1 MKIPGSSARDFH
13 LLLESETAVG
23 NYYRCDTLGFND
35 SNMTTLSRSGFTSS
49 SEILEKVF
57 GFREFRANQ
66 EAVCDAV
73 IAGRDVLLV
82 MPTGTGKSLC
92 YQLPAIARG
101 GTALV
106 VSPLIALMEDQLGK
120 LSTLGL
126 SVASIHSGLD
136 RVVARETCRRYLEG
150 RLQFLFVAPERLRI
164 PGFAEMLTK
173 RKPSLIAID
182 EAHCISQWG
191 HDFRPDYRMLRQNI
205 RSLRPAPVVALTAT
219 ATPVVQNDIIEQL
232 GVEMA
237 TRFIHG
243 FRRENLAIESVEVS
257 RPRRTELVHEILA
270 DRERRPAIVYSP
282 TRKDAEQAASDLAK
296 AFPSAA
302 YHAGLDS
309 DTRERIQRRFL
320 SGDLEVVVATI
331 AFGMGID
338 KADVRTVIHIGMPA
352 SLEAFYQEIG
362 RAGRDGR
369 LSRTVLMHSYADRR
383 THDFFH
389 QRNYPETAILQRI
402 YGSLGSDPRHAEELR
417 HGLQIDGETFTTALD
432 KLAAYGGAVI
442 DFDGYVT
449 AGGGDWRSPY
459 AIQSERRQA
468 QIEKMMRFAEGR
480 HCRMSALVAHFGDG
494 HDADRRCNL
503 CDFCAPE
510 NAIAQIFRT
519 LTAQEQ
525 QTVFAIVK
533 ALRSVTGISA
543 GKLHKRLFP
552 GGEVSRDEFEALLIA
567 MARSGYVAFE
577 CAEFEAEDRTV
588 SYWKVSLTNEGEK
601 ISDLIRLRLFV
612 PETAGSRAANQTGE
626 RSGSKRAVSAERSV
640 RKASPPDTDTP
651 LAPDLL
657 DLEKKLKVWRL
668 EEAKQ
673 SGVPAFVVLS
683 NRTLRSVVE
692 VRPRTIEDL
701 LRVPG
706 IGPVKAERFGET
718 ICAICHAP

>member
-1 MKIPGSSARDFH
+1 MSA
-13 LLLESETAVG
+13 
-23 NYYRCDTLGFND
+23 
-35 SNMTTLSRSGFTSS
+35 

-73 IAGRDVLLV
+73 IAGRDALLV

-92 YQLPAIARG
+92 YQVPAIARG

-106 VSPLIALMEDQLGK
+106 VSPLIALMEDQLGR

-136 RVVARETCRRYLEG
+136 RMIARDACRRYLEG
-150 RLQFLFVAPERLRI
+150 RLQFLFVAPERLRV
-164 PGFAEMLTK
+164 PGFAEMLTR

-219 ATPVVQNDIIEQL
+219 ATPIVQNDIIEQL
-232 GVEMA
+232 GIDKA
-237 TRFIHG
+237 ARFIHG
-243 FRRENLAIESVEVS
+243 FRRDNLAIESVEVS
-257 RPRRTELVHEILA
+257 RPRRAELLHEILSN
-270 DRERRPAIVYSP
+270 RERRPAIVYAP
-282 TRKDAEQAASDLAK
+282 TRKDAEQAASELAR

-309 DTRERIQRRFL
+309 GTRERIQRRFL
-320 SGDLEVVVATI
+320 SGQLEVVVATI

-389 QRNYPETAILQRI
+389 QRDYPETAILERI
-402 YGSLGSDPRHAEELR
+402 YGSLGSAPLHAEELR
-417 HGLQIDGETFTTALD
+417 HGLQIDRETFSTALD
-432 KLAAYGGAVI
+432 KLAAYEGAVV
-442 DFDGYVT
+442 DFEGYVT
-449 AGGGDWRSPY
+449 AGGGDWRSSY
-459 AIQSERRQA
+459 AMQSEHRRA

-480 HCRMSALVAHFGDG
+480 RCRMSALVAHFGDLY
-494 HDADRRCNL
+494 DADRRCNL

-510 NAIAQIFRT
+510 SAIAQAYRT
-519 LTAQEQ
+519 FTSEEQ
-525 QTVFAIVK
+525 QTVLAIAK
-533 ALRSVTGISA
+533 ALRSVTGIST
-543 GKLHKRLFP
+543 GKLYKQLLP
-552 GGEVSRDEFEALLIA
+552 GGEGVGRDEFEAILIA
-567 MARSGYVAFE
+567 MARGGYVAFE
-577 CAEFEAEDRTV
+577 SAEFESDGRTV
-588 SYWKVSLTNEGEK
+588 AYWKVSLTDEGEE
-601 ISDLIRLRLFV
+601 IAGSTRLRLFAA
-612 PETAGSRAANQTGE
+612 EAAGFKALKQTGGQ
-626 RSGSKRAVSAERSV
+626 SSARTVASV
-640 RKASPPDTDTP
+640 DKSSQRKASLPDMDVP
-651 LAPDLL
+651 LPSDLL
-657 DLEKKLKVWRL
+657 GLEKKLKAWRL
-668 EEAKQ
+668 EEAKR
-673 SGVPAFVVLS
+673 SGFAAFVVLS
-683 NRTLRSVVE
+683 NRTLRSIVMI
-692 VRPRTIEDL
+692 RPRTIPDL

-706 IGPVKAERFGET
+706 IGPAKAERFGES
-718 ICAICHAP
+718 ICAICTSQ

>member
-1 MKIPGSSARDFH
+1 MSA
-13 LLLESETAVG
+13 
-23 NYYRCDTLGFND
+23 
-35 SNMTTLSRSGFTSS
+35 

-92 YQLPAIARG
+92 YQVPAIARG

-120 LSTLGL
+120 LSPLGL

-150 RLQFLFVAPERLRI
+150 RLQFLFVAPERLRV

-205 RSLRPAPVVALTAT
+205 RALRPAPVVALTAI

-232 GVEMA
+232 GVGTA

-257 RPRRTELVHEILA
+257 RPRRTELVHKILS

-282 TRKDAEQAASDLAK
+282 TRKDAEQTASDLAR
-296 AFPSAA
+296 AFRSAA

-389 QRNYPETAILQRI
+389 QRDYPETAILQRI
-402 YGSLGSDPRHAEELR
+402 YGSLGSSPRHADELR
-417 HGLQIDGETFTTALD
+417 HGLQIDGEIFTTALD

-449 AGGGDWRSPY
+449 AGAGDWSSPY

-480 HCRMSALVAHFGDG
+480 CCRMSALVAHFGDVY
-494 HDADRRCNL
+494 DAGRRCNV

-510 NAIAQIFRT
+510 NAIAQIFRP
-519 LTAQEQ
+519 LIAEEQ
-525 QTVFAIVK
+525 QTVLVIAK
-533 ALRSVTGISA
+533 ALGSTMGISS

-552 GGEVSRDEFEALLIA
+552 KGEVARDEFEALLIA
-567 MARSGYVAFE
+567 MARSGCVAFE
-577 CAEFEAEDRTV
+577 CAEFESEDRTV
-588 SYWKVSLTNEGEK
+588 SYWKVSLPGESEK
-601 ISDLIRLRLFV
+601 ISDWRHLRLFV
-612 PETAGSRAANQTGE
+612 PETAGSAAPNETGQ
-626 RSGSKRAVSAERSV
+626 RSGIKRVASLEAPLQQ
-640 RKASPPDTDTP
+640 KASPPDTDTP
-651 LAPDLL
+651 LSPDLL
-657 DLEKKLKVWRL
+657 ELDKKLKAW
-668 EEAKQ
+668 
-673 SGVPAFVVLS
+673 
-683 NRTLRSVVE
+683 
-692 VRPRTIEDL
+692 
-701 LRVPG
+701 
-706 IGPVKAERFGET
+706 
-718 ICAICHAP
+718 